1 MLILALDTSG
11 RMASCCLYEDGKKR
25 SSCFKDSQLQHSRT
39 ILPICEQM
47 LKEQNVSLDDID
59 AFAACIGPGSFTGI
73 RIGVAIIKGFALAGG
88 KPAAGVSSL
97 EAAAAAVPENG
108 LICSIIKAREDEYYY
123 GFFRR
128 NDMGFFRICP
138 DGCLTGSELKTLLYG
153 ADWLLCGDGVSDF
166 LAGNPCQRV
175 RDTKVVQSAEGV
187 AMCAWDLA
195 NCGGLED
202 AGEVN
207 PLYLKKTQAERMREE
222 NNR

>member
-108 LICSIIKAREDEYYY
+108 LICSIIKARTSIIMAFSGATTWAFSGYVPTDA
-123 GFFRR
+123 FPVLSLKRCFTVP
-128 NDMGFFRICP
+128 I
-138 DGCLTGSELKTLLYG
+138 GCCAATAFPIFLRVTPVRGSGTQRWSRALKVWLYVPG
-153 ADWLLCGDGVSDF
+153 SWQA
-166 LAGNPCQRV
+166 
-175 RDTKVVQSAEGV
+175 AEG
-187 AMCAWDLA
+187 LRTP
-195 NCGGLED
+195 
-202 AGEVN
+202 GE
-207 PLYLKKTQAERMREE
+207 
-222 NNR
+222 